1 MTRTWLRWM
10 PAAVVPAV
18 IAAGVL
24 AGSVPA
30 SAKDPLPSKTPAE
43 VIALMAGQHQ
53 AAFSGT
59 LDQASSL
66 GLPQLPTT
74 GPGSS
79 PETAWLELLTGP
91 HTARVYRNGTEN
103 LRVQVLDRLAER
115 DVIRSGNDLWLYS
128 SKDNS
133 AAHAVIPADAGHQG
147 MGKGAGSGTD
157 AGAVP
162 TPDAL
167 AAKLLA
173 ALEPTSD
180 VAVAP
185 DVDVAGRSAY
195 QLVLTPKSSDTLMA
209 SAAIMVDGQTGLP
222 LGVELKARGQA
233 DPAFRVAFSAISLTA
248 PDAGIFQ
255 FTPPAGASVKE
266 LPARD
271 PSGQDH
277 SGQAAHKPSGTGKD
291 PQAGKRKVSGS
302 GWDSVLELPAGTLTP
317 PASGAAGATPGN
329 AAALLQQ
336 AAVPVAGGRLLS
348 TALLNVLI
356 LDDGRVF
363 LGSVPLARLQ
373 AAAGGQ

>member
-53 AAFSGT
+53 TAFSGT

-91 HTARVYRNGTEN
+91 HTARVYRDGPGN

-115 DVIRSGNDLWLYS
+115 DVIRRGNDLWLYS

-133 AAHAVIPADAGHQG
+133 AAHAVIPADAGHHG
-147 MGKGAGSGTD
+147 MGKGASSGADSGT
-157 AGAVP
+157 VP

-185 DVDVAGRSAY
+185 EVSVAGRSAY

-233 DPAFRVAFSAISLTA
+233 DPAFRVTFGAISLTA
-248 PDAGIFQ
+248 PDSGIFQ
-255 FTPPAGASVKE
+255 FTPPAGASIKE
-266 LPARD
+266 LPV
-271 PSGQDH
+271 QDH

-291 PQAGKRKVSGS
+291 PQAGKRKVSGG

-317 PASGAAGATPGN
+317 PAAGTAGATAGN